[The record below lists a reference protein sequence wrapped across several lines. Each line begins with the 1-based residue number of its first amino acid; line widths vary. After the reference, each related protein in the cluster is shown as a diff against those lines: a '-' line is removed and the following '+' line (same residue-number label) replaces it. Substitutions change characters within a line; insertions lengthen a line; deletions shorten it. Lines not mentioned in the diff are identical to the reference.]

1 MRTITKKKIFCS
13 FFNDKASIGIG
24 AMIVFIAMVLVAGIA
39 ASVLIQTSNTLE
51 TQALKSGGDTK
62 DEVSAGVRV
71 YQIIGQYGTRNISG
85 TLYSRYHNM
94 SIIVT
99 PCSGTKG
106 IDLSETVVKVVNDS
120 TSIILTYGSVFASA
134 PSGNGVFS
142 TAGAFDLNASQFGII
157 PLEDRDGS
165 CTSGAPV
172 INEGDKALLTVNL
185 SACFNGLPG
194 REDVHG
200 MVIVEEGA
208 PGVYL
213 FRTPPTSV
221 RTVVEFY

>member
-1 MRTITKKKIFCS
+1 MQKTEIRF
-13 FFNDKASIGIG
+13 FFNKNTASMGIG

-51 TQALKSGGDTK
+51 TQALKSGGETE
-62 DEVSAGVRV
+62 DEVSAGIRV

-85 TLYSRYHNM
+85 NYYSRYHNM

-99 PCSGTKG
+99 PCSGTNG
-106 IDLSETVVKVVNDS
+106 IDLAETIIKIANSSKELILSYGDVFVS
-120 TSIILTYGSVFASA
+120 T

-142 TAGAFDLNASQFGII
+142 TPGVFDLTASEFGVI

-165 CTSGAPV
+165 CTAAAQV

-185 SACFNGLPG
+185 SACFNGLAG
-194 REDVHG
+194 REDIQG
-200 MVIVEEGA
+200 MVIVEIGA
-208 PGVYL
+208 PGVFL
-213 FRTPPTSV
+213 FRTPPTSIK
-221 RTVVEFY
+221 TVVEFY